1 MKKNTEL
8 TRTAETTRK
17 QVVKVIQNRVDPY
30 YLAPAGT
37 GTTKNALCWK
47 WGEDNLFPHALSLLS
62 RRSTVH
68 RRILNDKASYI
79 AGKGISY
86 DPEDQRLAQIVE
98 TANGGG
104 ETLRQVIRKVAFDK
118 MLFGNA
124 FLEIVTDEQ
133 NSFVSLFHQ
142 DASRCRL
149 SKDKQ
154 HILLHHDWSGAAP
167 KEVQKIALYPTFEPA
182 PDGTL
187 RSVLHYKEYE
197 PMYEN
202 YGIPTYI
209 AGMNVSAIAYK
220 TDRWNISRLDN
231 SFQLSG
237 IMMLDADVDSDS
249 EAEHILREAE
259 AKFAGKPGQVM
270 FLVKGMNEGESSK
283 FIPVSSANEGDW
295 KDLHNQATNDIVVA
309 HSWFRSL
316 SGLEYSTG
324 FSSERILHEYEIAL
338 NTLILGEQEELLDPI
353 RNFLETQFNI
363 AASSIQII
371 NRPPLEPRPAYMRV
385 WEARK
390 ADGLPFDENDAAQ
403 QLFLSQI

>member
-1 MKKNTEL
+1 MTKNPIEMNRSTTHAKKQ
-8 TRTAETTRK
+8 A
-17 QVVKVIQNRVDPY
+17 VKFIRNQSDPY
-30 YLAPAGT
+30 SRAGSALT
-37 GTTKNALCWK
+37 ENTLCWK
-47 WGEDNLFPHALSLLS
+47 WGEDNLFPYVLSLLS

-86 DPEDQRLAQIVE
+86 HTENPRLAQMVE
-98 TANGGG
+98 TANGSG
-104 ETLRQVIRKVAFDK
+104 ETLRQIVRKVAFDK

-124 FLEIVTDEQ
+124 FLEIVTDEKR
-133 NSFVSLFHQ
+133 SFLSLFHQ
-142 DASRCRL
+142 DASKCRL
-149 SKDKQ
+149 AKDKQ
-154 HILLHHDWSGAAP
+154 HILLYHNWQEANP
-167 KEVQKIALYPTFEPA
+167 KNTKKLPLYPVFEKGK
-182 PDGTL
+182 DGTM
-187 RSVLHYKEYE
+187 RSVIHYKEYE
-197 PMYEN
+197 PMFEN

-237 IMMLDADVDSDS
+237 VMMLDADVDSDS
-249 EAEHILREAE
+249 EAEYILRQAE
-259 AKFAGKPGQVM
+259 EKFAGKPGQVM
-270 FLVKGMNEGESSK
+270 FLVKGMNENESSK
-283 FIPVSSANEGDW
+283 FIPITSNNEGDW
-295 KDLHNQATNDIVVA
+295 KDLHSQATNDIVVA

-338 NTLILGEQEELLDPI
+338 NTLILGEQEEILEPI
-353 RNFLETQFNI
+353 RAVIENQLQVD
-363 AASSIQII
+363 ASSIQVV
-371 NRPPLEPRPAYMRV
+371 NRPPREPRPEYMRV

-390 ADGLPFDENDAAQ
+390 ADGLPFDENDPAQ

>member
-1 MKKNTEL
+1 MTTPVKKS
-8 TRTAETTRK
+8 A
-17 QVVKVIQNRVDPY
+17 VKMLRNRVDPY
-30 YLAPAGT
+30 VNRGGASAE
-37 GTTKNALCWK
+37 NALYWK

-68 RRILNDKASYI
+68 RRIINDKACYI
-79 AGKGISY
+79 SGKGISY
-86 DPEDQRLAQIVE
+86 HPDEPKLAQIIE
-98 TANGGG
+98 TANGSG
-104 ETLRQVIRKVAFDK
+104 ETLRQVVRKVAFDK

-124 FLEIVTDEQ
+124 FLEIITDEKR
-133 NSFVSLFHQ
+133 SFVSLFHQ
-142 DASRCRL
+142 DASKCRL
-149 SKDKQ
+149 AKDKQ
-154 HILLHHDWSGAAP
+154 HVLLHHNWREYTP
-167 KEVQKIALYPTFEPA
+167 KNTKKLPLYPLFEKTK
-182 PDGTL
+182 DGTM

-197 PMYEN
+197 PMFEN

-220 TDRWNISRLDN
+220 TDKWNISRLDH

-249 EAEHILREAE
+249 EAEYILRQAE
-259 AKFAGKPGQVM
+259 EKFAGKPGQVM
-270 FLVKGMNEGESSK
+270 FLVKGMNENESSK
-283 FIPVSSANEGDW
+283 FIPVTSANEGDW
-295 KDLHNQATNDIVVA
+295 KNLHTQATNDIVVA

-338 NTLILGEQEELLDPI
+338 NTLILGEQEELLEPVRGI
-353 RNFLETQFNI
+353 IENQFQI
-363 AASSIQII
+363 DASSVQVI
-371 NRPPLEPRPAYMRV
+371 NRPPRDPRPGYMKV

-390 ADGLPFDENDAAQ
+390 ADGLPFNENDPTQ

>member
-1 MKKNTEL
+1 MTVPAKKQ
-8 TRTAETTRK
+8 A
-17 QVVKVIQNRVDPY
+17 VKIIRNRVDPY
-30 YLAPAGT
+30 YFSHKAVSSE
-37 GTTKNALCWK
+37 NALCWK

-68 RRILNDKASYI
+68 RRIMNDKASYI

-86 DPEDQRLAQIVE
+86 DPNDPRLAQIVE
-98 TANGGG
+98 AANGSG
-104 ETLRQVIRKVAFDK
+104 ETLRQVVRKVAFDK

-124 FLEIVTDEQ
+124 FLEIVTDEKR
-133 NSFVSLFHQ
+133 SFVSLFHQ
-142 DASRCRL
+142 DASKCRL

-154 HILLHHDWSGAAP
+154 HILLHHDWQEHAP
-167 KEVQKIALYPTFEPA
+167 KNVKKIPLYPVFEKA
-182 PDGTL
+182 KDGTM

-197 PMYEN
+197 PMFEN

-220 TDRWNISRLDN
+220 TDKWNISRLDN

-249 EAEHILREAE
+249 EAEYILRQAE
-259 AKFAGKPGQVM
+259 EKFAGKPGQVM
-270 FLVKGMNEGESSK
+270 FLIKGMNENESSK
-283 FIPVSSANEGDW
+283 FIPVTSANEGDW
-295 KDLHNQATNDIVVA
+295 KDLHTQATNDIVVA

-338 NTLILGEQEELLDPI
+338 NTLILGEQEELLEPI
-353 RNFLETQFNI
+353 RSILENQFRI
-363 AASSIQII
+363 DASSVQVI
-371 NRPPLEPRPAYMRV
+371 NRPPREPRPNYMRV

-390 ADGLPFDENDAAQ
+390 ADGLPFDESDPAQ

>member
-1 MKKNTEL
+1 MSRLKTPAKKQAV
-8 TRTAETTRK
+8 RI
-17 QVVKVIQNRVDPY
+17 IQNRVDPY
-30 YLAPAGT
+30 VHT
-37 GTTKNALCWK
+37 GSTVSENSLCWK

-68 RRILNDKASYI
+68 RRIMNDKASYI

-86 DPEDQRLAQIVE
+86 IPNNPKLAQIVE
-98 TANGGG
+98 MANGSG

-124 FLEIVTDEQ
+124 FVEIVTDEKR
-133 NSFVSLFHQ
+133 SFLSLFHQ
-142 DASRCRL
+142 DASKCRL

-154 HILLHHDWSGAAP
+154 HILLYHNWQEYAP
-167 KEVQKIALYPTFEPA
+167 KNIKKIPLYPVFEKTK
-182 PDGTL
+182 DGTM
-187 RSVLHYKEYE
+187 RSIIHYKEYE
-197 PMYEN
+197 PMFEN

-220 TDRWNISRLDN
+220 TDKWNISRLDN

-249 EAEHILREAE
+249 EAEYILRQAE
-259 AKFAGKPGQVM
+259 DKFAGKPGQVM
-270 FLVKGMNEGESSK
+270 FLVKGMNENESSK
-283 FIPVSSANEGDW
+283 FIPVTSANEGDW
-295 KDLHNQATNDIVVA
+295 KDLHTQATNDIVVA

-338 NTLILGEQEELLDPI
+338 NTLILGEQEELLEPI
-353 RNFLETQFNI
+353 RNIIENQFQVD
-363 AASSIQII
+363 ASSLQVI
-371 NRPPLEPRPAYMRV
+371 NRPPREPRPGYMRV

-390 ADGLPFDENDAAQ
+390 ADGLPFDENDPAQ

>member
-1 MKKNTEL
+1 MQ
-8 TRTAETTRK
+8 K
-17 QVVKVIQNRVDPY
+17 QTVKILQNRVDPY
-30 YLAPAGT
+30 VYTASRST
-37 GTTKNALCWK
+37 ENALCWR
-47 WGEDNLFPHALSLLS
+47 WGEDNLLPHALSLLS
-62 RRSTVH
+62 RRSTIH

-86 DPEDQRLAQIVE
+86 NAENLSLAQIIE
-98 TANGGG
+98 SANGSG

-133 NSFVSLFHQ
+133 RSFLSLFHQ

-149 SKDKQ
+149 ARDRKS
-154 HILLHHDWSGAAP
+154 ILLHHDWSEQTP
-167 KEVQKIALYPTFEPA
+167 KNIKKIPLYPHFEKGR
-182 PDGTL
+182 DGTL
-187 RSVLHYKEYE
+187 RSILHYKEYE
-197 PMYEN
+197 PLFEN
-202 YGIPTYI
+202 YGTPSYI

-237 IMMLDADVDSDS
+237 VMMLDAEVDSDY
-249 EAEHILREAE
+249 EAEHILRQAE

-270 FLVKGMNEGESSK
+270 FLIKGMNENEHSK
-283 FIPVSSANEGDW
+283 FIPITSANEGDW
-295 KDLHNQATNDIVVA
+295 KDLHAQATNDIVVA

-338 NTLILGEQEELLDPI
+338 NTLILSEQEELLEPI
-353 RNFLETQFNI
+353 RSILENHLRIDT
-363 AASSIQII
+363 SSIQVI
-371 NRPPLEPRPAYMRV
+371 NRPPREPRPGYMKV

-390 ADGLPFDENDAAQ
+390 ADGLPFDENDPAQ